1 MTGWLRESA
10 RVVALEAETVWVEAQ
25 RSSACGRCS
34 ARAGCGHGALSG
46 ILGEQT
52 GRVRAR
58 SGTALS
64 ASDCAIGDEVII
76 EVPESSVL
84 RGSSLLY
91 GLPLLMA
98 TLVSLSLS
106 RWGDLWAALGFLSGL
121 LISFAILGGVA
132 RRAGSGLPGYE
143 EPRLAQKVSSH
154 SQSFAPIS

>member
-10 RVVALEAETVWVEAQ
+10 RVVALEAEAVWVEAE
-25 RSSACGRCS
+25 RSAACGRCA

-46 ILGEQT
+46 MLGEQT

-58 SGTALS
+58 SGDTLR
-64 ASDCAIGDEVII
+64 ASDCAVGDEVII

-84 RGSSLLY
+84 KGATLLY
-91 GLPLLMA
+91 GLPLLAA
-98 TLVSLSLS
+98 TLVSLGLS

-132 RRAGSGLPGYE
+132 RRTGSALTGYE
-143 EPRLAQKVSSH
+143 EPRLAQKAFPRAGSL
-154 SQSFAPIS
+154 AP